1 MQFGPQPTMNF
12 KVENPEE
19 FDGNTKTKKIKT
31 NRNGEIKVHD
41 VSSKNKGNI
50 KNTYIN
56 KINSL
61 ITDPK
66 YTNTA
71 ESSKT

>member
-1 MQFGPQPTMNF
+1 MNF

-19 FDGNTKTKKIKT
+19 FDGNTKIKKVKT
-31 NRNGEIKVHD
+31 NRNLEINKVHAAD
-41 VSSKNKGNI
+41 KNNKGNI

-66 YTNTA
+66 YTNPENT
-71 ESSKT
+71 KG